1 MVVVKLR
8 MVQAIFNIMS
18 SSIITG
24 LICVGAGTMIH
35 KIGSILKTVEEEP
48 KDGYKKAFDKTMI
61 QTVEEFNF
69 CIDSVKL
76 ILKTTTKS
84 GLLLTDI
91 VTGNKVVQKDKDGKL
106 FIRERSKLYGQYEN
120 TIEELSSKVKQYQ
133 EELEKMRKIQ
143 ELQKKK
149 NITMKK
155 KSYINEQEDSDDSE
169 EESTEERIKK
179 DFHLEE
185 EGEESDEDFTLET
198 K

>member
-133 EELEKMRKIQ
+133 EELEKMKKIQ

>member
-1 MVVVKLR
+1 

-18 SSIITG
+18 SSLITG

-69 CIDSVKL
+69 CIDSLKL

-133 EELEKMRKIQ
+133 EELEKMKKIQ

-155 KSYINEQEDSDDSE
+155 KSYINEQEESDESE

-185 EGEESDEDFTLET
+185 EDESDEDFTLET
-198 K
+198 KQ

>member
-1 MVVVKLR
+1 MVVVNLR

-35 KIGSILKTVEEEP
+35 KIGSILKTVDEEP

-106 FIRERSKLYGQYEN
+106 YIRERSKLYGQYEN

-133 EELEKMRKIQ
+133 EELEKMKKIQ

-155 KSYINEQEDSDDSE
+155 KSYINEHEESDNSE

-185 EGEESDEDFTLET
+185 EDESDEDFTLET

>member
-1 MVVVKLR
+1 

-18 SSIITG
+18 SSLITG

-133 EELEKMRKIQ
+133 EELEKMKKIQ

-155 KSYINEQEDSDDSE
+155 KSYINEQEESDESE

-185 EGEESDEDFTLET
+185 EDESDEDFTLET
-198 K
+198 KQ

>member
-1 MVVVKLR
+1 
-8 MVQAIFNIMS
+8 MVQAILNIMS
-18 SSIITG
+18 SSLFTG
-24 LICVGAGTMIH
+24 LICIGAGTMIH

-106 FIRERSKLYGQYEN
+106 YIRERSKLYGQYEN
-120 TIEELSSKVKQYQ
+120 TIEELSSKVRQYQ
-133 EELEKMRKIQ
+133 EELEKMKKIQ
-143 ELQKKK
+143 EIQKKK

-155 KSYINEQEDSDDSE
+155 KSYVVENEEESDESE

-179 DFHLEE
+179 DFHLQEE
-185 EGEESDEDFTLET
+185 EESSDEDFTLET

>member
-1 MVVVKLR
+1 

-24 LICVGAGTMIH
+24 LLCVGAGTMIH

-133 EELEKMRKIQ
+133 EELEKMKKIQ

-155 KSYINEQEDSDDSE
+155 KSYIVENEESDESE

-179 DFHLEE
+179 DFHLQEE
-185 EGEESDEDFTLET
+185 DEDSDDDFTLET